1 MRKILFCSL
10 ATLATLGIQA
20 RQLTPAEALTRAIGG
35 EAVSYT
41 SPSRGGDITLA
52 YTCKDASTGNNGLYV
67 FNRAAGDGFLVVSA
81 DDVVQPLLGYADVGE
96 FETSDMPDNLRAW
109 LEEYTAQIAWAST
122 MTATP
127 SRAAGEGRPSRASI
141 KPMCVTMWNQDSP
154 YNDLCPLYQGDRSV
168 TGCVATAMAH
178 EITFSGA
185 LQAGEVGK
193 EYFMMLY
200 NGNTQICEQQPR
212 FTIGT
217 LTGIEGVG
225 CDSDISSVEIY
236 NASGVKVAVGT
247 DIDSAESLLSSTLP
261 SGIYIMVY
269 VHTDG
274 HRTSQKFVKR

>member
-1 MRKILFCSL
+1 
-10 ATLATLGIQA
+10 
-20 RQLTPAEALTRAIGG
+20 
-35 EAVSYT
+35 
-41 SPSRGGDITLA
+41 
-52 YTCKDASTGNNGLYV
+52 
-67 FNRAAGDGFLVVSA
+67 
-81 DDVVQPLLGYADVGE
+81 
-96 FETSDMPDNLRAW
+96 
-109 LEEYTAQIAWAST
+109 

-127 SRAAGEGRPSRASI
+127 SRAAGEGCPSRASI
-141 KPMCVTMWNQDSP
+141 TPMCVTMWNQDSP
-154 YNDLCPLYQGDRSV
+154 YNDLCPLYHGDRSV
-168 TGCVATAMAH
+168 TGCVATAMAQ

-247 DIDSAESLLSSTLP
+247 DIDSAESLLPSTLP
-261 SGIYIMVY
+261 SGIYIYIYYGVCS
-269 VHTDG
+269 
-274 HRTSQKFVKR
+274 HRRPPYLSEIRQTIRDDTKRQKKHKFSISRKLMFLLSFVSFISPHIVKILTFVASVASYLVKIHYFCQKLKNQK

>member
-10 ATLATLGIQA
+10 ATLATLSVQA

-81 DDVVQPLLGYADVGE
+81 DDVVQLLLGYADVGE
-96 FETSDMPDNLRAW
+96 FEASDMPDNLRAW

-122 MTATP
+122 MTATS

-154 YNDLCPLYQGDRSV
+154 YNDLCPLYQGRSQRHRLC
-168 TGCVATAMAH
+168 GN
-178 EITFSGA
+178 SNGA
-185 LQAGEVGK
+185 
-193 EYFMMLY
+193 
-200 NGNTQICEQQPR
+200 
-212 FTIGT
+212 
-217 LTGIEGVG
+217 GIEISQLSRTRHRLAQLHYGFTQTVGGV
-225 CDSDISSVEIY
+225 
-236 NASGVKVAVGT
+236 
-247 DIDSAESLLSSTLP
+247 
-261 SGIYIMVY
+261 
-269 VHTDG
+269 
-274 HRTSQKFVKR
+274 